1 MMTIIGVNHCNKRQC
16 QDYAVLNSRSLIR
29 EKSSNAEPC
38 MASLSAEMG
47 DFSRLRP
54 RKNEPPVSAPF
65 GPDRCNP
72 GRNLEDDRRNARTNA
87 LSQGPFLPQE
97 RLPEVAKNYNN
108 NSRLMMK
115 CLLPLSYLP
124 LLADSRAEEDCFSQ
138 QAICYGRI
146 GITDKYRI

>member
-1 MMTIIGVNHCNKRQC
+1 
-16 QDYAVLNSRSLIR
+16 
-29 EKSSNAEPC
+29 
-38 MASLSAEMG
+38 MG
-47 DFSRLRP
+47 DFSPLRP
-54 RKNEPPVSAPF
+54 RKMNPLSARHLVRIAVTLGGTWKMTDAMRGQTP
-65 GPDRCNP
+65 
-72 GRNLEDDRRNARTNA
+72 

-97 RLPEVAKNYNN
+97 RLPEMAKNYNN